1 MIVEPAPAK
10 IKYSEVLA
18 PVMLDNIAVVLF
30 RPKYPENIGSVAR
43 ACLNM
48 GCGQIILV
56 DPWNWNF
63 DKALPLATHHAR
75 HLLEGITI
83 YPTLAEALAPFS
95 FSYGT
100 TARTGGWRKS
110 IQTPEE
116 AAPRII
122 AQRNEGGHIAIVFGP
137 EDKGLTNDET
147 DLCNQLLT
155 IPTTDN
161 LTSLNLSQA
170 VMVVLY
176 ECFKKSLA
184 KPFKIAG
191 YPKERFINTE
201 EREILFTQMRET
213 LIDIDYLKQDNP
225 DYFMLPMKR
234 FLNRVNPRLNEYN
247 LLMGLCRQMQ
257 RIVKIA
263 KSRTD

>member
-1 MIVEPAPAK
+1 
-10 IKYSEVLA
+10 
-18 PVMLDNIAVVLF
+18 MLENIAVVLF

-48 GCGQIILV
+48 GCHQIILV

-63 DKALPLATHHAR
+63 DKALPLATHHAQ
-75 HLLEGITI
+75 HLLEGIKI
-83 YPTLAEALAPFS
+83 CPTLTEALAPFA

-100 TARTGGWRKS
+100 TARTGGWRKA

-122 AQRNEGGHIAIVFGP
+122 EQRNSGGNIAIVFGP

-147 DLCNQLLT
+147 EICNQLLT

-176 ECFKKSLA
+176 ECFKKSLT
-184 KPFKIAG
+184 KPFKVAG
-191 YPKERFINTE
+191 YPRERYINHE
-201 EREILFTQMRET
+201 EREILFEQLRET
-213 LIDIDYLKQDNP
+213 LLDIDYIKPDNP
-225 DYFMLPMKR
+225 DYFMLSIKR

-247 LLMGLCRQMQ
+247 QLMGLCRQMK
-257 RIVKIA
+257 RIVGIA
-263 KSRTD
+263 KGKAEQ

>member
-1 MIVEPAPAK
+1 
-10 IKYSEVLA
+10 
-18 PVMLDNIAVVLF
+18 MLENIDVILF

-48 GCGQIILV
+48 GCGQIVLV
-56 DPWNWNF
+56 DPWKW
-63 DKALPLATHHAR
+63 DIEKALPLATHHAR
-75 HLLEGITI
+75 HLLDTVRIHS
-83 YPTLAEALAPFS
+83 TLAEALAPYS

-100 TARTGGWRKS
+100 TARTGGWRKA

-122 AQRNEGGHIAIVFGP
+122 EQRNAGGRIAIVFGP
-137 EDKGLTNDET
+137 EDKGLANDET
-147 DLCNQLLT
+147 ELCNQLLT
-155 IPTTDN
+155 IPTTEN

-176 ECFKKSLA
+176 ECFKKSLG

-191 YPKERFINTE
+191 QHTDRYITTE
-201 EREILFTQMRET
+201 ERELLFSQLQET
-213 LIDIDYLKQDNP
+213 LLDIDYLKPDNP

-247 LLMGLCRQMQ
+247 QLMGLCRQMQ
-257 RIVKIA
+257 RIVRIA
-263 KSRTD
+263 KGNGA